1 MSVNQSVTVIV
12 LNWNGRELLEDCLGS
27 LEKVDYNN
35 FNVLVV
41 DNGSTDKSVNYIKT
55 TFPSVDVLELGEN
68 LGYAAGNNAGF
79 KHAVLA
85 YNMEYVIFLNNDT
98 IVEENFIEP
107 LLVPFRNNNVG
118 QTIPKIFYAGEKN
131 KIWYAGGRVNL
142 WTGNIY
148 HEGIREID
156 SERFNKIKNTDYA
169 TGCCFCIKTS
179 DFEKLNGF
187 DESFRMYGEDVD
199 LSIRVRNIGR
209 IILLAPNSKIWHK
222 VSASIGGE
230 FSFNKILRKFRSLLK
245 LYYLHSNIIQW
256 MTSIIFSPFLVLTN
270 IIKYF
275 RLRFYNK

>member
-1 MSVNQSVTVIV
+1 MSGKSSVTVIV

-41 DNGSTDKSVNYIKT
+41 DNGSTDKSVHYIKS
-55 TFPSVDVLELGEN
+55 TFPNVDVLELGEN

-142 WTGNIY
+142 WTGNFY

-199 LSIRVRNIGR
+199 LCLRAKKEGIKCYYWPDAT
-209 IILLAPNSKIWHK
+209 LQHH
-222 VSASIGGE
+222 VSASLGGA
-230 FSFNKILRKFRSLLK
+230 FSLKKLSKKIVGLGRLL
-245 LYYLHSNIIQW
+245 
-256 MTSIIFSPFLVLTN
+256 
-270 IIKYF
+270 IKH
-275 RLRFYNK
+275 YN